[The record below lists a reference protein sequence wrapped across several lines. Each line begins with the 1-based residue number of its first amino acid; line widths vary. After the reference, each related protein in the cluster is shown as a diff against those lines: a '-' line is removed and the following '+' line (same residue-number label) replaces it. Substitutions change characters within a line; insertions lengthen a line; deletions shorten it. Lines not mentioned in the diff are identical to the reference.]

1 MKLSSN
7 LKDRVRSPAF
17 FDRCARSRAENH
29 GLSQL
34 EIFKRRDESNCSG
47 RMDSNDIK
55 VLIGPFK
62 RTEMWIDFLNR
73 APVET
78 FVQHLL

>member
-1 MKLSSN
+1 
-7 LKDRVRSPAF
+7 VRSLRSSI
-17 FDRCARSRAENH
+17 DARARARKIAASAN
-29 GLSQL
+29 QKD
-34 EIFKRRDESNCSG
+34 FKRRDESNCSG

-55 VLIGPFK
+55 VVNGPFK